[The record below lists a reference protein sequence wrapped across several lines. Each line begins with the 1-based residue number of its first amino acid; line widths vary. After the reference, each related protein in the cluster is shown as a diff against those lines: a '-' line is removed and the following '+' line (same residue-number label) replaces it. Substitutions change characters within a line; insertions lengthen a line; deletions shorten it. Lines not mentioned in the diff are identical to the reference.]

1 MVSSISKEEISQL
14 PIEEFD
20 GHIFVIQ
27 TDSEAEKACA
37 YLKTFDTLGFDTET
51 RPSFQKGR
59 IHKIAL
65 IQLATPENT
74 CFLFRTNSI
83 GIPDCLASI
92 LTDENITKI
101 GLSIHDDFQAIRKRR
116 IIRPKSFIELQN
128 TVKKYGITDA
138 SLQRIYGILF
148 GKRISKG
155 QRLSNWEADILS
167 EAQKKYAALDAWAC
181 LKIYRHL
188 NEMNKA

>member
-20 GHIFVIQ
+20 GRIFVIQ